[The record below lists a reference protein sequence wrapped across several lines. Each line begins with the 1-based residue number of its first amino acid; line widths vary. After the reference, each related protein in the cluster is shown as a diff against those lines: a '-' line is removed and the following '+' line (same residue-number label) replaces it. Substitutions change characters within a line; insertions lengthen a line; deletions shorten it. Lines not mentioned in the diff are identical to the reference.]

1 MSGDPSRAS
10 DWVDDRPAH
19 PMLALAADLATRLHG
34 RGLRALIAALEHLL
48 RQQSWARDRLR
59 MHAGSVVRVGVVMK
73 LPAALPP
80 PDVWL
85 SINADGCFQLADPGT
100 TPRATLLLQ
109 PSADALSDF
118 SRSGVEGLAR
128 HLRVEGDVMLAAT
141 LGELARHLRWD
152 AEEDLSRVVGDVV
165 AHRAFESVRSGLDR
179 LRGLTSLPPDAAV
192 RQAAGVVEG
201 PVTATALHG
210 LREVFGALDQ
220 RLNDLERRAE
230 RMAASPR

>member
-1 MSGDPSRAS
+1 MAGDAPRAS
-10 DWVDDRPAH
+10 DWVDDRPAN
-19 PMLALAADLATRLHG
+19 PVFALAADLAAGLHG
-34 RGLRALIAALEHLL
+34 QGLRALVAALEHLL

-80 PDVWL
+80 PEIWL
-85 SINADGCFQLADPGT
+85 SVTADGCFELADPGT
-100 TPRATLLLQ
+100 PPRATLLLQ
-109 PSADALSDF
+109 PTADAFADF

-165 AHRAFESVRSGLDR
+165 AHRAFEVVRAGFDR
-179 LRGLTSLPPDAAV
+179 LRGLAAQPPDASV
-192 RQAAGVVEG
+192 RRAAGVEG
-201 PVTATALHG
+201 PVTGTALQG
-210 LREVFGALDQ
+210 LRELFGALDQ
-220 RLNDLERRAE
+220 RLNDLERRAQC
-230 RMAASPR
+230 MAGSAR